1 MSLINVKDI
10 RKVYRVD
17 EEKIV
22 ALGRINLR
30 IEQGEICCILGTS
43 GSGKSTL
50 LNIMAGLE
58 KPTKGKVLVSDQSL
72 LRAKTSPSLQKSNGH
87 CSASETSALC
97 SSLTI

>member
-30 IEQGEICCILGTS
+30 IEQGEICCILELPVRVN
-43 GSGKSTL
+43 L
-50 LNIMAGLE
+50 L
-58 KPTKGKVLVSDQSL
+58 
-72 LRAKTSPSLQKSNGH
+72 
-87 CSASETSALC
+87 C
-97 SSLTI
+97 